1 MFLNRNCT
9 NRYIVQITYFVERL
23 VTNAYLREC

>member
-1 MFLNRNCT
+1 
-9 NRYIVQITYFVERL
+9 VQITYFVERL